1 MNFLNKFDIFS
12 RLKEINYS
20 QFNLNDEKKP
30 KGIIL
35 IEFNSF
41 YILHIIFSYIS
52 NFFRSKENLQIK
64 AYYSHI
70 LLSYPIERNVKE
82 KILSKLGQIFNLG
95 FFGIYKSFG
104 VKEFIFPRIDNE
116 IKLKSEKHSNLI
128 LKSINFKKD
137 ILKIKINNLLVGDLI
152 YDSYLTR
159 NKQQKPTIDIKSEDF
174 KIFLKN
180 FLSLFFAWEKIFKT
194 NNVKV
199 IICSHS
205 IYTMG
210 IPVRMALKK
219 KALGLLVKEN
229 KLKRLNPSNF
239 EYFEET
245 KKYPKIFNKFKNKE
259 KKKYLKKA
267 KSKLEKRFQGSSED
281 IPYMTSSAFSSKYFK
296 KKLFNNKSKKLK
308 ILILPHSFIDAPH
321 ISGDFS
327 FADMKDWVK
336 FLAEKSKKNKYEW
349 YLKPHP
355 KMDSKWSWYQ
365 EMTNNT
371 IKDLISG
378 SNIKMLHPNTT
389 HNQLIKNGI
398 DIILTVY
405 GSAAHEYAYKNIV
418 VINAS
423 NKNPHSAYKFNLHCN
438 NIKYYNKI
446 IESLDKIKIEIDTKK
461 VLEFYFMHYLYP
473 SKNWFFLN
481 YNKMLKNVGG
491 YHNQFTINIYQYWIK
506 NHDINFKNRF
516 YDRFNSFINSRDYI
530 FSINHHEINEI

>member
-1 MNFLNKFDIFS
+1 MKFLNKFNIFR
-12 RLKEINYS
+12 RLKEINHS
-20 QFNLNDEKKP
+20 QFNVNNEKKS

-52 NFFRSKENLQIK
+52 NFFRSKKNLQIK
-64 AYYSHI
+64 AYYSHV
-70 LLSYPIERNVKE
+70 LLSYPIERSVKE

-116 IKLKSEKHSNLI
+116 IKLKSKKYSNLI

-137 ILKIKINNLLVGDLI
+137 ILKIKISNLLVGDLI

-180 FLSLFFAWEKIFKT
+180 FLSLFFAWEKIFKI

-219 KALGLLVKEN
+219 KAIGLLVREN
-229 KLKRLNPSNF
+229 KLKRLNRSNLEF
-239 EYFEET
+239 FEET
-245 KKYPKIFNKFKNKE
+245 KKYPKIFNKFKNKK

-321 ISGDFS
+321 ISGNFS
-327 FADMKDWVK
+327 FADMKDWIE
-336 FLAEKSKKNKYEW
+336 FLAEKSKKNKYDW
-349 YLKPHP
+349 YLKAHP
-355 KMDSKWSWYQ
+355 KMGKKWAWYQ

-371 IKDLISG
+371 IKELVSE
-378 SNIKMLHPNTT
+378 SNIKMLSPNTT

-405 GSAAHEYAYKNIV
+405 GSAAHESPRNPR
-418 VINAS
+418 
-423 NKNPHSAYKFNLHCN
+423 PHS
-438 NIKYYNKI
+438 
-446 IESLDKIKIEIDTKK
+446 
-461 VLEFYFMHYLYP
+461 
-473 SKNWFFLN
+473 
-481 YNKMLKNVGG
+481 
-491 YHNQFTINIYQYWIK
+491 
-506 NHDINFKNRF
+506 
-516 YDRFNSFINSRDYI
+516 
-530 FSINHHEINEI
+530 